1 MGKHTTGGG
10 RRTASA
16 RATTGQWNPGDV
28 KNLPEYTD
36 RQSLLH
42 DVGMWLDGKTGTV
55 AGMTGRF
62 QYTTYRPRGST
73 RTRQTLVH
81 QPNAAA
87 RETQAYREQRR
98 QLGDDFVTDLTN
110 SDDLMNIARNM
121 KYRYGAGERRDRR
134 DGVVRG

>member
-1 MGKHTTGGG
+1 MGTRTSGGG
-10 RRTASA
+10 RRVASA
-16 RATTGQWNPGDV
+16 RTAGQWDIGDI

-55 AGMTGRF
+55 DGMRGRF

-73 RTRQTLVH
+73 RTTQTLVH

-87 RETQAYREQRR
+87 RETQAYREQRQ

-110 SDDLMNIARNM
+110 SDDLMNIARSM
-121 KYRYGAGERRDRR
+121 KYRYGSGERRDRR
-134 DGVVRG
+134 DGVVRS